1 VLERAATQNPQHRG
15 LLGAYGRALADAGR
29 YRQAL
34 DVLERVHAPGE
45 PDWRILSV
53 QGAALDQLGRH
64 EEAQRYYGIAL
75 SIAPDEPSVLSNL
88 GLSYALSK
96 DLVRAERAL
105 RRAAGQ
111 PRVDARVRQN
121 LALVV
126 GLQGRF
132 SEAERIA
139 RSDLPADA
147 GAGNVAYLQ
156 QMLAQQNGWNQSVGR
171 LAVKAEG
178 S

>member
-1 VLERAATQNPQHRG
+1 LR
-15 LLGAYGRALADAGR
+15 
-29 YRQAL
+29 
-34 DVLERVHAPGE
+34 
-45 PDWRILSV
+45 
-53 QGAALDQLGRH
+53 
-64 EEAQRYYGIAL
+64 
-75 SIAPDEPSVLSNL
+75 IAPDEPSVLSNL

-96 DLVRAERAL
+96 DLVRAEGAL

-111 PRVDARVRQN
+111 PRVDGRVRHN

-126 GLQGRF
+126 GLQGRL

-139 RSDLPADA
+139 RSDLPIDA
-147 GAGNVAYLQ
+147 GNPDVAYLR
-156 QMLAQQNGWNQSVGR
+156 QMLAQQNGWNPSIGR